1 MQSDRDLIPE
11 SEMDPDVV
19 RGQNEEDILDEYAR
33 TRAVADTGF
42 RDMSYH
48 EGELLQEFCR
58 LPLPCKPYTEFRR
71 FAPGQELVLVIGGET
86 HGVSERARK
95 FAHEHL
101 GERVHVPLANSM
113 DSLNVVSAASVI
125 LFEIKRAVEI
135 ADKVE

>member
-1 MQSDRDLIPE
+1 MRGLFAADDRHRPGCD
-11 SEMDPDVV
+11 
-19 RGQNEEDILDEYAR
+19 Q
-33 TRAVADTGF
+33 
-42 RDMSYH
+42 
-48 EGELLQEFCR
+48 
-58 LPLPCKPYTEFRR
+58 
-71 FAPGQELVLVIGGET
+71 GQELVLVIGGET